1 MRNQVR
7 HERLVVAT
15 ATEPEGLRDFLR
27 DAGFTVSEVNRL
39 EKKENSTKSDPAW
52 VELVVGLVGGGG
64 VSALGAAIIGYLK
77 RTPTRLRIKD
87 SLLGWE
93 AEIESEN
100 IDDATAK
107 LKELAVLLGGLA
119 DQRPKPTDT

>member
-1 MRNQVR
+1 M
-7 HERLVVAT
+7 
-15 ATEPEGLRDFLR
+15 
-27 DAGFTVSEVNRL
+27 
-39 EKKENSTKSDPAW
+39 
-52 VELVVGLVGGGG
+52 ELVVGLVGGGG